1 MPAIGN
7 LGLLIGLFLFVF
19 ALIGKSFF
27 AGTAVEGQEPSR
39 YNFNSMGESVL
50 CLFILL
56 SGENW
61 NEIMYIVY
69 LQHGIIAI
77 IFFISAMVIGN
88 FMLLNLFLAILLK
101 YIEENEDENDD
112 DEHNESEPLIPSSKK
127 NDKKAMHDKIE
138 LNLALVNRKDDVDDE
153 DADN

>member
-1 MPAIGN
+1 
-7 LGLLIGLFLFVF
+7 
-19 ALIGKSFF
+19 
-27 AGTAVEGQEPSR
+27 
-39 YNFNSMGESVL
+39 
-50 CLFILL
+50 
-56 SGENW
+56 
-61 NEIMYIVY
+61 MYIVY